1 MAAQLEKYSKN
12 PCLMPRDQDSHGLAP
27 PKRPEHMQLSNRP
40 PDRPERCPRRELPPT
55 SRISRFG
62 GLPARPHPK
71 TRPTVLIARGFAR
84 LHLRLFGPVPQ
95 PLQQLLQFRQ
105 VQGLHQVSVAT
116 SRSRPGAII
125 LLSPA
130 AQRYDDDVAS
140 PWLLSDTPRRFVT
153 VEEGHA
159 KIHQNQMWAELLG
172 EIYRLGT
179 VVGGTNLVS
188 HQLEHHFH
196 RSSRVLVIVHHQNA
210 PVCPGGFRSFLGCPG
225 RHLYS
230 VVQDWKPNSE
240 GTALALARTLR
251 LNRSA
256 VHFHQSLHQRQPD
269 S

>member
-12 PCLMPRDQDSHGLAP
+12 PCLMLRDQDSHGLAS

-84 LHLRLFGPVPQ
+84 LHPRLFAPAPQPPPPLLPLRPGSARPHPPRSGPVPQ

-210 PVCPGGFRSFLGCPG
+210 PV
-225 RHLYS
+225 
-230 VVQDWKPNSE
+230 
-240 GTALALARTLR
+240 
-251 LNRSA
+251 
-256 VHFHQSLHQRQPD
+256 
-269 S
+269 